1 MNGRSRTCVRFG
13 AGLRQSIHPQ
23 LNRSLPP
30 PTPSAVGASLR
41 ASGLWGDGML
51 TYQGKTRA
59 FQVHGLSAAGVGTGT
74 SRGTAE
80 VHRLP

>member
-1 MNGRSRTCVRFG
+1 M
-13 AGLRQSIHPQ
+13 
-23 LNRSLPP
+23 
-30 PTPSAVGASLR
+30 GASLR
-41 ASGLWGDGML
+41 VSGLWGDGML

-80 VHRLP
+80 VYHLP